1 MTHNGIDIDQFLLL
15 TIYPC
20 VVFFGLGFIA
30 KRTSMSESL
39 KYALQALTCIIFS
52 IVYFVVIPNGGAQGL
67 AIVLAMFSVILLIM
81 ARKHK
86 IYPIEEKEEKEEK
99 GHEGQSTTSTNET

>member
-30 KRTSMSESL
+30 KRTSMGESL
-39 KYALQALTCIIFS
+39 KYSLQALTCIIFS
-52 IVYFVVIPNGGAQGL
+52 IVYFGVVPNGGAQGL
-67 AIVLAMFSVILLIM
+67 AIVLAMFGVILLIM
-81 ARKHK
+81 ARKHR
-86 IYPIEEKEEKEEK
+86 IYPIEEKEEK
-99 GHEGQSTTSTNET
+99 GHEGQSTTSTNGT

>member
-30 KRTSMSESL
+30 KRTSMDESL

-67 AIVLAMFSVILLIM
+67 AIVLAMFAVILLIM

-86 IYPIEEKEEKEEK
+86 IYPIEEKEEK
-99 GHEGQSTTSTNET
+99 GREGQSTTSTNET